1 MGASAW
7 RPTSS
12 HQFSGGKQKRKQK
25 SPQAANHAGNKKPRL
40 RGVCEIPTGRK
51 IIL

>member
-1 MGASAW
+1 VGALAW

-12 HQFSGGKQKRKQK
+12 HQFSGGKQKRKQKRKQK

-40 RGVCEIPTGRK
+40 RGVCEISYW
-51 IIL
+51 